1 MYDRSLDNCLIVL
14 EQARQDVKVDYPA
27 CRLVDDIDDLG
38 DGWRITVTGDDD
50 GTRLDE
56 RRVTC
61 VTQEGP
67 HMTGLVLI
75 HEVASDVDADHRY
88 LLPGRSLR

>member
-1 MYDRSLDNCLIVL
+1 
-14 EQARQDVKVDYPA
+14 VDHLA
-27 CRLVDDIDDLG
+27 GRLVDNIDDFG
-38 DGWRITVTGDDD
+38 DGWRILVSGDDD
-50 GTRLDE
+50 GTGLDE
-56 RRVTC
+56 GLIAR

-75 HEVASDVDADHRY
+75 HEIAGDVDADHGY